1 MKKIKSTSS
10 DDELILMFLNV
21 ISKKQRSVSSNSQE
35 KAAAGKI
42 LKPYHVIKLSFLYSV
57 PFYVLS
63 YSALVAKCSS
73 LIGQIYLFVSKKWEK
88 LMFEKNKMLQIHPV
102 KLAVGVNGCIMNRVQ
117 KYF

>member
-1 MKKIKSTSS
+1 
-10 DDELILMFLNV
+10 MFLNV

-35 KAAAGKI
+35 KAAAGKF

-57 PFYVLS
+57 PVHVLS

-88 LMFEKNKMLQIHPV
+88 LIFEKIKCCKFIQ
-102 KLAVGVNGCIMNRVQ
+102 
-117 KYF
+117 

>member
-57 PFYVLS
+57 PVHVLS

-88 LMFEKNKMLQIHPV
+88 LMFEKIKCCKFIQ
-102 KLAVGVNGCIMNRVQ
+102 
-117 KYF
+117 